1 MYKSIYEGATTSD
14 PTRPREF
21 NKLKLVREFH
31 LKHNCSVRYHVNNPE
46 VHPEELG
53 LRARLIREEAK
64 ELLDELYNCEPDMA
78 AIAKEMS
85 DVLYVVYGTAVA
97 LGIDLNNEFQFVH
110 IDNMSKP
117 VGPKRTDGKV
127 LKG

>member
-1 MYKSIYEGATTSD
+1 MYKSIYEGASTAN
-14 PTRPREF
+14 PMYPKEL
-21 NKLKLVREFH
+21 NKLRLVREFH

-46 VHPEELG
+46 VHPEELC

-64 ELLDELYNCEPDMA
+64 ELLAELYKYRPDMGD
-78 AIAKEMS
+78 IAKEMA

-97 LGIDLNNEFQFVH
+97 LGIDLNNEFKSVH
-110 IDNMSKP
+110 MDNMSKP